1 LEIDINKQEFFKLQI
16 KRIKELYEGEISLKK
31 ILYSKIEKKEIF
43 VLFDKRWLDT
53 WKSIVG
59 YDLLKE
65 KCRDLTD
72 LNNNEEINEIGN
84 IFLKIN
90 TKQKLE
96 VLGNMDVSKLLINY
110 SEKIKFINEKS
121 DFIPILEGQ
130 SSNFLQIMK
139 IRVKFSSLI
148 SFGKIFIE
156 NGFSIKNK
164 GKKILILYKNA
175 SIKDYF

>member
-1 LEIDINKQEFFKLQI
+1 MKLEIF
-16 KRIKELYEGEISLKK
+16 
-31 ILYSKIEKKEIF
+31 
-43 VLFDKRWLDT
+43 
-53 WKSIVG
+53 
-59 YDLLKE
+59 
-65 KCRDLTD
+65 
-72 LNNNEEINEIGN
+72 
-84 IFLKIN
+84 FLKIN